1 MFTKNVSVKLN
12 KYHLYQRVSKQV
24 QAEEGLGIQRQEQVC
39 EHWISEYNNRLVSE
53 GKSVYSKGFIYEDR
67 GKSAYTAANFNKG
80 ELGTL
85 INDIKNGKIEKG
97 DLIVIELID
106 RFSRANVDFVRGE
119 FQRILDAGVKIAIT
133 KWNLVFEENMESVSS
148 VTGRILLEIGMYLA
162 YQESSQKSSRIKA
175 SRKLLE
181 DSGRKSIA
189 KPPFWLARNLDLK
202 SYTIIEENAEII
214 RNIFDLKLN
223 FNYGA
228 QKIIKKIG
236 DLEIYRYSFDENGNL
251 IKTTKNSPLNE
262 SSINAYLRNQNVI
275 GKLKG
280 KNYYPR
286 IIDDRTFY
294 AVQRRTRENTGGVG
308 DIFRNVFVGVG
319 KCGCLIRKENEN
331 GCGSLAKCGY
341 IMAFSSRKVKNPTK
355 GMYLK
360 CNRKRKSTR
369 CDAEN
374 INYYLAQNKIYNVL
388 KSLKFDIEQSVDI
401 SHLEE
406 KIISIDKSMSK
417 IREYMTQ
424 YSDDEEWEKQY
435 NIKRIERE
443 KIENE
448 IKASKSRITGRLSN
462 LDMDFSEE
470 KDRVLFN
477 QFLKD
482 NRITVYFTKDRM
494 EIIIG
499 SLNNFSIKCGY
510 NDNEREIDQ
519 LVESISQKGFVG
531 LETISRGSEG
541 KELLRFKLPTV
552 SDS

>member
-1 MFTKNVSVKLN
+1 MN
-12 KYHLYQRVSKQV
+12 KYHLYQRVSKQI
-24 QAEEGLGIQRQEQVC
+24 QAEEGQGIQRQEQAC
-39 EHWISEYNNRLVSE
+39 EHWISDYNKRLLSE
-53 GKSVYSKGFIYEDR
+53 GKSAYSKGLIYEDR
-67 GKSAYTAANFNKG
+67 GKSAYTAANFKRG
-80 ELGTL
+80 ELGAL
-85 INDIKNGKIEKG
+85 INDIENGKIEKG

-106 RFSRANVDFVRGE
+106 RFSRANVDFVRSQ
-119 FQRILDAGVKIAIT
+119 FQRIIDAGVKIAIT

-189 KPPFWLARNLDLK
+189 KPPFWLARNSDLK

-214 RNIFDLKLN
+214 RKIFDLKLN
-223 FNYGA
+223 FNYGP
-228 QKIIKKIG
+228 QKIIKSLG
-236 DLEIYRYSFDENGNL
+236 DLDIYRYSFDENGNL
-251 IKTTKNSPLNE
+251 IKTTKNSPLSE
-262 SSINAYLRNQNVI
+262 SSINAYIRNTNVI
-275 GKLKG
+275 GKLDG
-280 KNYYPR
+280 KDYYPR

-294 AVQRRTRENTGGVG
+294 AVQKRTRENTGGVG
-308 DIFRNVFVGVG
+308 EIFRNVFVGVG

-331 GCGSLAKCGY
+331 GCGILAKCGY

-360 CNRKRKSTR
+360 CNRKRKSTK
-369 CDAEN
+369 CDSVN

-388 KSLKFDIEQSVDI
+388 KSLKFDIDQSVDI

-406 KIISIDKSMSK
+406 KINTIDKSMSK

-424 YSDDEEWEKQY
+424 YSDDEEWENQY
-435 NIKRIERE
+435 KIKRMERE

-448 IKASKSRITGRLSN
+448 IKASKSRITGKLSN
-462 LDMDFSEE
+462 LDIDFSKE

-482 NRITVYFTKDRM
+482 NRITVYFTKERM

-510 NDNEREIDQ
+510 DDSNRDIDHIIESYSKNG
-519 LVESISQKGFVG
+519 LVGIEEKSGK
-531 LETISRGSEG
+531 SEG
-541 KELLRFKLPTV
+541 KGLLRFNLPTV
-552 SDS
+552 PGS

>member
-1 MFTKNVSVKLN
+1 MN
-12 KYHLYQRVSKQV
+12 KYHLYQRVSKQI
-24 QAEEGLGIQRQEQVC
+24 QAEEGQGIQRQEQAC
-39 EHWISEYNNRLVSE
+39 EHWISDYNKRLLSE
-53 GKSVYSKGFIYEDR
+53 GKSAYSKGLIYEDR
-67 GKSAYTAANFNKG
+67 GKSAYTAANFKRG
-80 ELGTL
+80 ELGAL
-85 INDIKNGKIEKG
+85 INDIENGKIEKG

-106 RFSRANVDFVRGE
+106 RFSRANVDFVRSQ
-119 FQRILDAGVKIAIT
+119 FQRIIDAGVKIAIT

-189 KPPFWLARNLDLK
+189 KPPFWLARNSDLK

-214 RNIFDLKLN
+214 RKIFDLKLN
-223 FNYGA
+223 FNYGP
-228 QKIIKKIG
+228 QKIIKSLG
-236 DLEIYRYSFDENGNL
+236 DLDIYRYSFDENGNL
-251 IKTTKNSPLNE
+251 IKTTKNSPLSE
-262 SSINAYLRNQNVI
+262 SSINAYIRNTNVI
-275 GKLKG
+275 GKLDG
-280 KNYYPR
+280 KDYYPR

-294 AVQRRTRENTGGVG
+294 AVQKRTRENTGGVG
-308 DIFRNVFVGVG
+308 EIFRNVFVGVG

-360 CNRKRKSTR
+360 CNRKRKSTK
-369 CDAEN
+369 CDSVN

-388 KSLKFDIEQSVDI
+388 KSLKFDIDQSVDI

-406 KIISIDKSMSK
+406 KINTIDKSMSK

-424 YSDDEEWEKQY
+424 YSDDEEWENQY
-435 NIKRIERE
+435 KIKRMERE

-448 IKASKSRITGRLSN
+448 IKASKSRITGKLSN
-462 LDMDFSEE
+462 LDIDFSKE

-482 NRITVYFTKDRM
+482 NRITVYFTKERM

-510 NDNEREIDQ
+510 DDSNRDIDHIIESYSKNG
-519 LVESISQKGFVG
+519 LVGIEEKSGK
-531 LETISRGSEG
+531 SEG
-541 KELLRFKLPTV
+541 KGLLRFNLPTV
-552 SDS
+552 PGS

>member
-1 MFTKNVSVKLN
+1 MN
-12 KYHLYQRVSKQV
+12 KYHLYQRVSKQI
-24 QAEEGLGIQRQEQVC
+24 QAEEGQGIQRQEQAC
-39 EHWISEYNNRLVSE
+39 EHWISDYNKRLLSE
-53 GKSVYSKGFIYEDR
+53 GKSAYSKGLIYEDR
-67 GKSAYTAANFNKG
+67 GKSAYTAANFKRG
-80 ELGTL
+80 ELGAL
-85 INDIKNGKIEKG
+85 INDIENGKIEKG

-106 RFSRANVDFVRGE
+106 RFSRANVDFVRSQ
-119 FQRILDAGVKIAIT
+119 FQRIIDAGVKIAIT

-214 RNIFDLKLN
+214 RKIFDLKLN
-223 FNYGA
+223 FNYGP
-228 QKIIKKIG
+228 QKIIKSLG
-236 DLEIYRYSFDENGNL
+236 DLDIYRYSFDENGNL
-251 IKTTKNSPLNE
+251 IKTTKNSPLSE
-262 SSINAYLRNQNVI
+262 SSINAYIRNTNVI
-275 GKLKG
+275 GKLDG
-280 KNYYPR
+280 KDYYPR

-294 AVQRRTRENTGGVG
+294 AVQKRTRENTGGVG
-308 DIFRNVFVGVG
+308 EIFRNVFVGVG

-360 CNRKRKSTR
+360 CNRKRKSTK
-369 CDAEN
+369 CDSEN
-374 INYYLAQNKIYNVL
+374 INYHLAQNKIYNVL
-388 KSLKFDIEQSVDI
+388 KSLKFDIDQSVDI

-406 KIISIDKSMSK
+406 KINTIDKSMSK

-424 YSDDEEWEKQY
+424 YSDDEEWENQY
-435 NIKRIERE
+435 KIKRMERE

-448 IKASKSRITGRLSN
+448 IKASKSRITGKLSN
-462 LDMDFSEE
+462 LDIDFSKE

-482 NRITVYFTKDRM
+482 NRITVYFTKERM

-510 NDNEREIDQ
+510 DDSSRDIDHIIESYSKNG
-519 LVESISQKGFVG
+519 LVGIEEKVG
-531 LETISRGSEG
+531 KSEG
-541 KELLRFKLPTV
+541 KGLLRFNLPTV
-552 SDS
+552 SGS

>member
-1 MFTKNVSVKLN
+1 MN
-12 KYHLYQRVSKQV
+12 KYHLYQRVSKQI
-24 QAEEGLGIQRQEQVC
+24 QAEEGQGIQRQEQAC
-39 EHWISEYNNRLVSE
+39 EHWISDYNKRLLSE
-53 GKSVYSKGFIYEDR
+53 GKSAYSKGLIYEDR
-67 GKSAYTAANFNKG
+67 GKSAYTAANFKRD
-80 ELGTL
+80 ELGAL
-85 INDIKNGKIEKG
+85 INDIENGKIEKG

-106 RFSRANVDFVRGE
+106 RFSRANVDFVRSQ
-119 FQRILDAGVKIAIT
+119 FQRIIDAGVKIAIT

-181 DSGRKSIA
+181 DSGKKSIA
-189 KPPFWLARNLDLK
+189 KPPFWLARNSDLK

-214 RNIFDLKLN
+214 RKIFDLKLN
-223 FNYGA
+223 FNYGP
-228 QKIIKKIG
+228 QKIIKSLG
-236 DLEIYRYSFDENGNL
+236 DLDIYRYSFDENGNL
-251 IKTTKNSPLNE
+251 IKTTKNSPLSE
-262 SSINAYLRNQNVI
+262 SSINAYIRNTNVI
-275 GKLKG
+275 GKLDG
-280 KNYYPR
+280 KDYYPR

-294 AVQRRTRENTGGVG
+294 AVQKRTRENTGGVG
-308 DIFRNVFVGVG
+308 EIFRNVFVGVG

-360 CNRKRKSTR
+360 CNRKRKSTK
-369 CDAEN
+369 CDSEN

-388 KSLKFDIEQSVDI
+388 KSLKFDIDQSVDI

-406 KIISIDKSMSK
+406 KINTIDKSMSK
-417 IREYMTQ
+417 IRDYMTQ
-424 YSDDEEWEKQY
+424 YSDDEEWENQY
-435 NIKRIERE
+435 KIKRMERE

-448 IKASKSRITGRLSN
+448 IKASKSRITGQLSN
-462 LDMDFSEE
+462 LDIDFSKE

-482 NRITVYFTKDRM
+482 NRITVYFTKERM

-510 NDNEREIDQ
+510 DDSNRDIDHIIESYSKNG
-519 LVESISQKGFVG
+519 LVGIEEKSGK
-531 LETISRGSEG
+531 SEG
-541 KELLRFKLPTV
+541 KGLLRFNLPTV
-552 SDS
+552 PGS

>member
-1 MFTKNVSVKLN
+1 MN
-12 KYHLYQRVSKQV
+12 KYHLYQRVSKQI
-24 QAEEGLGIQRQEQVC
+24 QAEEGQGIQRQEQAC
-39 EHWISEYNNRLVSE
+39 EHWISDYNKRLLSE
-53 GKSVYSKGFIYEDR
+53 GKSAYSKGLIYEDR
-67 GKSAYTAANFNKG
+67 GKSAYTAANFKRG
-80 ELGTL
+80 ELGAL
-85 INDIKNGKIEKG
+85 INDIENGKIEKG

-106 RFSRANVDFVRGE
+106 RFSRANVDFVRSQ
-119 FQRILDAGVKIAIT
+119 FQRIIDAGVKIAIT

-214 RNIFDLKLN
+214 RKIFDLKLN
-223 FNYGA
+223 FNYGP
-228 QKIIKKIG
+228 QKIIKSLG
-236 DLEIYRYSFDENGNL
+236 DLDIYRYSFDENGNL
-251 IKTTKNSPLNE
+251 IKTTKNSPLSE
-262 SSINAYLRNQNVI
+262 SSINAYIRNTNVI
-275 GKLKG
+275 GKLDG
-280 KNYYPR
+280 KDYYPR

-294 AVQRRTRENTGGVG
+294 AVQKRTRENTGGVG
-308 DIFRNVFVGVG
+308 EIFRNVFVGVG

-360 CNRKRKSTR
+360 CNRKRKSTK
-369 CDAEN
+369 CDSKN

-388 KSLKFDIEQSVDI
+388 KSLKFDIDQSVDI

-406 KIISIDKSMSK
+406 KINTIDKSMSK

-424 YSDDEEWEKQY
+424 YSDDEEWENQY
-435 NIKRIERE
+435 KIKRMERE

-448 IKASKSRITGRLSN
+448 IKASKSRITGKLSN
-462 LDMDFSEE
+462 LDIDFSKE

-482 NRITVYFTKDRM
+482 NRITVYFTKERM

-510 NDNEREIDQ
+510 DDSNRDIDHIIESYSKNG
-519 LVESISQKGFVG
+519 LVGIEEKSGK
-531 LETISRGSEG
+531 SEG
-541 KELLRFKLPTV
+541 KGLLRFNLPTV
-552 SDS
+552 PGS

>member
-1 MFTKNVSVKLN
+1 MN
-12 KYHLYQRVSKQV
+12 KYHLYQRVSKQI
-24 QAEEGLGIQRQEQVC
+24 QAEEGQGIQRQEQAC
-39 EHWISEYNNRLVSE
+39 EHWISDYNKRLLSE
-53 GKSVYSKGFIYEDR
+53 GKSAYSKGLIYEDR
-67 GKSAYTAANFNKG
+67 GKSAYTAANFKRG
-80 ELGTL
+80 ELGAL
-85 INDIKNGKIEKG
+85 INDIENGKIEKG

-106 RFSRANVDFVRGE
+106 RFSRANVDFVRSQ
-119 FQRILDAGVKIAIT
+119 FQRVLDAGVKIAIT

-162 YQESSQKSSRIKA
+162 YQESSQKSARIKA

-214 RNIFDLKLN
+214 RKIFDLKLN
-223 FNYGA
+223 FNYGP
-228 QKIIKKIG
+228 QKIIKSLG
-236 DLEIYRYSFDENGNL
+236 DLDIYRYSFDENGNL

-262 SSINAYLRNQNVI
+262 SSINAYIRNTNVI
-275 GKLKG
+275 GKLNG
-280 KNYYPR
+280 KDYYPR

-294 AVQRRTRENTGGVG
+294 AVQKRTRENTGGVG
-308 DIFRNVFVGVG
+308 EIFRNVFVGVG

-360 CNRKRKSTR
+360 CNRKRKSTK
-369 CDAEN
+369 CNSEN
-374 INYYLAQNKIYNVL
+374 INYYLAQNKVYNVL
-388 KSLKFDIEQSVDI
+388 KSLKFDIDQSVDI

-406 KIISIDKSMSK
+406 KINAIDKSMSK

-424 YSDDEEWEKQY
+424 YSDDEEWENQY
-435 NIKRIERE
+435 NIKRMERE

-448 IKASKSRITGRLSN
+448 IKASKSRITGKISN
-462 LDMDFSEE
+462 LDIDFSEE

-482 NRITVYFTKDRM
+482 NRITVYFTKEKM

-510 NDNEREIDQ
+510 DDSSRDIDHIIESYSKSG
-519 LVESISQKGFVG
+519 LVGIEEKAGK
-531 LETISRGSEG
+531 SEG
-541 KELLRFKLPTV
+541 KGLLRFNLPTV
-552 SDS
+552 SGS

>member
-1 MFTKNVSVKLN
+1 MN
-12 KYHLYQRVSKQV
+12 KYHLYQRVSKQI
-24 QAEEGLGIQRQEQVC
+24 QAEEGQGIQRQEQAC
-39 EHWISEYNNRLVSE
+39 EHWISDYNKRLLSE
-53 GKSVYSKGFIYEDR
+53 GKSAYSKGLIYEDR
-67 GKSAYTAANFNKG
+67 GKSAYTAANFKRG
-80 ELGTL
+80 ELGAL
-85 INDIKNGKIEKG
+85 INDIENGKIEKG

-106 RFSRANVDFVRGE
+106 RFSRANVDFVRSQ
-119 FQRILDAGVKIAIT
+119 FQRIIDAGVKIAIT

-214 RNIFDLKLN
+214 RKIFDLKLN
-223 FNYGA
+223 FNYGP
-228 QKIIKKIG
+228 QKIIKSLG
-236 DLEIYRYSFDENGNL
+236 DLDIYRYSFDENGNL
-251 IKTTKNSPLNE
+251 IKTTKNSPLSE
-262 SSINAYLRNQNVI
+262 SSINAYIRNTNVI
-275 GKLKG
+275 GKLDG
-280 KNYYPR
+280 KDYYPR

-294 AVQRRTRENTGGVG
+294 AVQKRTRENTGGVG
-308 DIFRNVFVGVG
+308 EIFRNVFVGVG

-331 GCGSLAKCGY
+331 DCGSLAKCGY

-360 CNRKRKSTR
+360 CNRKRKSTK
-369 CDAEN
+369 CDSEN

-388 KSLKFDIEQSVDI
+388 KSLKFDIDQSVDI

-406 KIISIDKSMSK
+406 RINTIDKSMSK

-424 YSDDEEWEKQY
+424 YSDDEEWENQY
-435 NIKRIERE
+435 KIKRMERE

-448 IKASKSRITGRLSN
+448 IKASKSRITGKLSN
-462 LDMDFSEE
+462 LDIDFSKE

-482 NRITVYFTKDRM
+482 NRITVYFTKERM

-510 NDNEREIDQ
+510 DDSNRDIDHII
-519 LVESISQKGFVG
+519 ESYSKMV
-531 LETISRGSEG
+531 
-541 KELLRFKLPTV
+541 
-552 SDS
+552 